1 MSIEIDGLSKQFGS
15 FTALNRV
22 SLSVET
28 GEFVALLGPSGS
40 GKTTLLRMIAGLEHP
55 DAGRILVNGID
66 TQSMGV
72 AQRGVG
78 FVFQHYALF
87 RHMTVFENVAFG
99 LNVKPR
105 RERLPA
111 SAIRDKV
118 MSLLQL
124 VQLDWLSDRFPDQL
138 SGGQR
143 QRIALARSLA
153 VEPKLL
159 LLDEP
164 FGALD
169 STIRKELRQWLRR
182 LHDQLGVTSVF
193 VTHDVDEAMEMADRV
208 AVLRHGVIEQVGH
221 PDEVYHH
228 PANSFVLQFI
238 GGVNLFHGRMGEHG
252 IQVSSEGT
260 SSDQVTAFIRPQS
273 VRVHIATDG
282 LSEHVRA
289 TIKRMRHD
297 GISARL
303 DLVTEWGH
311 PFEAIIHASQVIN
324 EGLHV
329 GQQVAVTFDHMMLGD
344 YSI

>member
-1 MSIEIDGLSKQFGS
+1 MSIVIDGLSKQFGS
-15 FTALNRV
+15 FVALNQV
-22 SLSVET
+22 SLSVQT

-40 GKTTLLRMIAGLEHP
+40 GKTTLLRMIAGLEQP
-55 DAGRILVNGID
+55 DTGRIIVNGQD
-66 TQSMGV
+66 TQAVGV

-99 LNVKPR
+99 LRVKPKS
-105 RERLPA
+105 ERLPA
-111 SAIRDKV
+111 AAIKEKV

-124 VQLDWLSDRFPDQL
+124 VQLDWLADRFPDQL

-208 AVLRHGVIEQVGH
+208 AVLRHGIIEQIGH

-238 GGVNLFHGRMGEHG
+238 GGVNLFHGRIGEHG
-252 IQVSSEGT
+252 IQVSSPA
-260 SSDQVTAFIRPQS
+260 SSSEQVTAYIRPQS
-273 VRVHIATDG
+273 VRVHVSANG
-282 LSEHVRA
+282 LADHVMA

-297 GISARL
+297 GISARM

-311 PFEAIIHASQVIN
+311 PFEAIIPASQVVS
-324 EGLHV
+324 EGLKV
-329 GQQVAVTFDHMMLGD
+329 GQPVAVTFDHMVVGD